1 MCDRFSDATFAYQG
15 GGHGAS
21 LAFLQNLESGVQRG
35 LKPDLTLLLDAPVKI
50 GLDRISG
57 REHDHFEREQ
67 RDFFERVRK
76 TYLARAAAEPERF
89 CVIDASRPRLEVEA
103 AIARELIAFAD
114 RYKGTADNTT

>member
-1 MCDRFSDATFAYQG
+1 
-15 GGHGAS
+15 
-21 LAFLQNLESGVQRG
+21 
-35 LKPDLTLLLDAPVKI
+35 LLLDAPVEI